1 MTYNNK
7 KKTNDKLNDND
18 NDMDY
23 HIDND
28 DDDENYLKFMIH
40 LWESYR

>member
-40 LWESYR
+40 L